1 MGQIAFTLAY
11 THIESGAPFAFQYW
25 WDSAHVLIKEEREKG
40 EKEKKGKGEK
50 VEKKKRIFVIFPY
63 LM

>member
-11 THIESGAPFAFQYW
+11 THRDSGAPFAFQYW
-25 WDSAHVLIKEEREKG
+25 WDSAHVLIKGEREKG

-50 VEKKKRIFVIFPY
+50 EK
-63 LM
+63 